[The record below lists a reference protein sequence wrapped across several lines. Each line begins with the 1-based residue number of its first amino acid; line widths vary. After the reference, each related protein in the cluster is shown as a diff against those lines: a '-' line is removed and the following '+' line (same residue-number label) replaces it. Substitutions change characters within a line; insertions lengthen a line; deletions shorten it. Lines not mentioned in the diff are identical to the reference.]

1 MKLRNS
7 RRGPTVDATE
17 DSLQNRDD
25 YHRESQSPATQMN
38 RQASLLATV
47 VLCALIGI
55 THRASARELDYACS
69 TPPIE
74 LTFAV
79 TDHHYNGAV
88 SCGNLFLQ
96 SDIPTAP
103 MVRWKGA
110 DPTRLY
116 TLLMLDFDGN
126 ATGSWPDPVPAGE
139 NATVRHWMVGNI
151 PGDLLRGIGY
161 MESTSDPG
169 TDKISVLQPYR
180 APHIPV
186 VSDRYGIY
194 LFEQTRRIDF
204 AAVMGPITNFDYA
217 TFLDTYQLGDPK
229 ASNFFVAIYT
239 SESPFSGKPF
249 HGNDVSGVWHQGYGK
264 GKLAPSQQ

>member
-7 RRGPTVDATE
+7 RIAPTVDAAE
-17 DSLQNRDD
+17 DSLQNRND
-25 YHRESQSPATQMN
+25 YHKESQSAATQMN
-38 RQASLLATV
+38 KASLLATFV
-47 VLCALIGI
+47 FCVLTGI
-55 THRASARELDYACS
+55 THLACARELDYGCS

-74 LTFAV
+74 VTFAV

-103 MVRWKGA
+103 VVRWKGA
-110 DPTRLY
+110 DATKLY

-126 ATGSWPDPVPAGE
+126 ANGSWPDPVAPGE
-139 NATVRHWMVGNI
+139 NSTVRHWIVGNI
-151 PGDLLRGIGY
+151 PGDQLRDGGY
-161 MESTSDPG
+161 VESASDSG
-169 TDKISVLQPYR
+169 KMSVLQPYR

-194 LFEQTRRIDF
+194 LFEQTKRIDF
-204 AAVMGPITNFDYA
+204 AAVTGPITNFDYSI
-217 TFLDTYQLGDPK
+217 FLDTYQLGDPK
-229 ASNFFVAIYT
+229 ASNYFVAIYT

-249 HGNDVSGVWHQGYGK
+249 HGNDVSGIWHQGYGK
-264 GKLAPSQQ
+264 GKLAPSNP

>member
-7 RRGPTVDATE
+7 RRGPTVDAAE
-17 DSLQNRDD
+17 DSLQNRND

-38 RQASLLATV
+38 KQPSLLATV

-55 THRASARELDYACS
+55 AHRASARELDYGCS

-74 LTFAV
+74 VTFAV
-79 TDHHYNGAV
+79 TDHHYNGSV

-103 MVRWKGA
+103 VVRWKGA
-110 DPTRLY
+110 DATKLY

-126 ATGSWPDPVPAGE
+126 ANGSWPDPVAPGE
-139 NATVRHWMVGNI
+139 NSTVRHWIVGNI
-151 PGDLLRGIGY
+151 AGDLLRGDGY
-161 MESTSDPG
+161 VESGRDSG
-169 TDKISVLQPYR
+169 KRSVLQPYR

-194 LFEQTRRIDF
+194 LFEQSRRIDF
-204 AAVMGPITNFDYA
+204 AAVTGPITNFDYS

-249 HGNDVSGVWHQGYGK
+249 HGNDVSGVWHLGYGK
-264 GKLAPSQQ
+264 GKLDRSHQ

>member
-1 MKLRNS
+1 
-7 RRGPTVDATE
+7 
-17 DSLQNRDD
+17 
-25 YHRESQSPATQMN
+25 MN
-38 RQASLLATV
+38 KQASLLASF
-47 VLCALIGI
+47 VLCVLFGI
-55 THRASARELDYACS
+55 PHLAAARELGYACS

-74 LTFAV
+74 VTFAI
-79 TDHHYNGAV
+79 TDSHYNGAV

-103 MVRWKGA
+103 LVRWKAA
-110 DPTRLY
+110 DPTKLY

-126 ATGSWPDPVPAGE
+126 ANGSWPDPVAAGE
-139 NATVRHWMVGNI
+139 NATVRHWIAGNI
-151 PGDLLRGIGY
+151 PGDLLRGKGY
-161 MESTSDPG
+161 VESASDSG
-169 TDKISVLQPYR
+169 SGNISVLQPYR

-194 LFEQTRRIDF
+194 LFEQTKRIDF
-204 AAVMGPITNFDYA
+204 AAVTGPITNFGYSA
-217 TFLDTYQLGDPK
+217 FLDTYQLGEPK

-264 GKLAPSQQ
+264 GKLAPSSP